1 MFDKKAENLKATS
14 TDKKQCECYATLF
27 EKGFSLKEINAF
39 FKLSP
44 EEQEKMLDIVEMT
57 AENKCRGKKILNKL
71 TKEDRQVL
79 KKFEELL
86 WEKTASGATI
96 TEEIKHAV
104 TLDVLEEK

>member
-1 MFDKKAENLKATS
+1 MSGE
-14 TDKKQCECYATLF
+14 
-27 EKGFSLKEINAF
+27 
-39 FKLSP
+39 
-44 EEQEKMLDIVEMT
+44 
-57 AENKCRGKKILNKL
+57 KILNKL